1 MSKKVIIALLVEN
14 NANVL
19 SRVSMLFGRRG
30 YNIDSLTVSATDN
43 PAISRITL
51 AAQGDDR
58 IIEQII
64 LQTRKLVE
72 VKAVQIEDENEAI
85 LRELLLVKV
94 SSNEAQRAGV
104 REICEVY
111 KASIVDFSPSSMV
124 CELTGKPSK
133 IDGFLDVI
141 AQYGILEMCRTGV
154 TAMDHGE
161 KTMSCDDEIS
171 HRC

>member
-30 YNIDSLTVSATDN
+30 YNIDSLTVSETND
-43 PAISRITL
+43 PKISRITL

-72 VKAVQIEDENEAI
+72 VKAVKIEDENEAI
-85 LRELLLVKV
+85 FRELLLVKIAAG
-94 SSNEAQRAGV
+94 EAQRAGI
-104 REICEVY
+104 RDICEVY
-111 KASIVDFSPSSMV
+111 KASIVDFSPTSVV

-133 IDGFLDVI
+133 INGFLAVL
-141 AQYGILEMCRTGV
+141 AEYNILELCRTGV

-161 KTMSCDDEIS
+161 KIMTCEDKIS
-171 HRC
+171 HRS

>member
-1 MSKKVIIALLVEN
+1 MKNRVTNALLVEN

-30 YNIDSLTVSATDN
+30 YNIDSLTVSATND
-43 PAISRITL
+43 PTISRITIVT
-51 AAQGDDR
+51 QGDDR
-58 IIEQII
+58 VIEQII

-72 VKAVQIEDENEAI
+72 VKVVQIEDERDAI
-85 LRELLLVKV
+85 LRELLLLKV
-94 SSNEAQRAGV
+94 ASSEEQRAGI
-104 REICEVY
+104 REICDVY
-111 KASIVDFSPSSMV
+111 KACIVDFSPSSMV

-133 IDGFLDVI
+133 IDGFLDVMSK
-141 AQYGILEMCRTGV
+141 YTILEQCRTGV

-161 KTMSCDDEIS
+161 KILSCDDNKS